1 MRRFAAV
8 LLLACLATPAQAS
21 MWISCSD
28 SGGEASFDYLI
39 GTVPA
44 LSIVALTVSV
54 GEMVWASDVAYGP
67 GEPIAVGQAF
77 EDERMILIDALD
89 PAMTERLASLRLFKA
104 AEGNAPMIYA
114 GTLHIPGHGAW
125 AVSCAE
131 V

>member
-1 MRRFAAV
+1 MKRLAAA

-21 MWISCSD
+21 MWINCSD
-28 SGGEASFDYLI
+28 AGGEASFDYLI

-54 GEMVWASDVAYGP
+54 GELVWASDVAYGP

-77 EDERMILIDALD
+77 EDEQMILIDALD

-104 AEGNAPMIYA
+104 AEGDAPMVYA

-131 V
+131 G

>member
-1 MRRFAAV
+1 MRSLAAAA
-8 LLLACLATPAQAS
+8 LLACLASPAQAS
-21 MWISCSD
+21 MWMNCSD
-28 SGGEASFDYLI
+28 AAGAASFDYLV

-54 GEMVWASDVAYGP
+54 GETVWASDVAYGP

-89 PAMTERLASLRLFKA
+89 PAMTQRLAALRLFKA
-104 AEGNAPMIYA
+104 AEGDAPVVYA
-114 GTLHIPGHGAW
+114 GTLHVPGHGAW

-131 V
+131 G

>member
-8 LLLACLATPAQAS
+8 VLLACLATPVQAS
-21 MWISCSD
+21 MWINCSD
-28 SGGEASFDYLI
+28 SAGEASFDYLI

-104 AEGNAPMIYA
+104 AEGEAPMVYA
-114 GTLHIPGHGAW
+114 GTLYIPGHGAW

-131 V
+131 G